1 MSAHSKQ
8 AAKTA
13 KMLVKMSVENGAVSA
28 TQVAAV
34 LEYVA
39 AKVSDPVTVLK
50 AYRRGIAVELAK
62 TNAVVEHAG
71 AVNDAVVSSIA
82 QALSKKYGR
91 TISAT
96 ARPNPALIAG
106 LRVHLGDDVYESSVA
121 GQLAHLSV

>member
-13 KMLVKMSVENGAVSA
+13 KMLIKLSIENGTVSPEK
-28 TQVAAV
+28 VAGV

-39 AKVSDPVTVLK
+39 AKVSDPVAVLK
-50 AYRRGIAVELAK
+50 NYRRGISAELAK

-71 AVNDAVVSSIA
+71 AIDSALVSSIA
-82 QALSKKYGR
+82 SALSKKYGR
-91 TISAT
+91 NVTAT

-106 LRVHLGDDVYESSVA
+106 VRVHLGDDVYESSVA
-121 GQLAHLSV
+121 GQLAALGA